1 MPPNDT
7 DTVVRGPRNPPR
19 PEPLRRDPRL
29 RLALGLLAALA
40 ALAAVVA
47 AGWTAALDRA
57 VTLAAAG
64 ARTPLRNTLAVN
76 LTSLGSAPVV
86 TLIAVGAAAYA
97 VSAGRPR
104 LVLAVAWTP
113 LVFLTNEALK
123 LLVHHPRPT
132 VAMIALPPS
141 YSFPS
146 GHTAASSALF
156 LTLAFMATAVE
167 RRAGPR
173 RLIVGMGLA
182 LALLVAWSRV
192 YLGVHYFTDVCGGL
206 LLGAAG
212 ALIAS
217 RMFVYQPTEPRRET
231 SPRMLKKE

>member
-1 MPPNDT
+1 MPPSDT
-7 DTVVRGPRNPPR
+7 DAAARLPRKPAP
-19 PEPLRRDPRL
+19 RDPRL
-29 RLALGLLAALA
+29 GLALALLAVLA
-40 ALAAVVA
+40 VLAAVVG

-57 VTLAAAG
+57 ITLAAASG
-64 ARTPLRNTLAVN
+64 RTPLQNALAVN
-76 LTSLGSAPVV
+76 LTALGSAPVV
-86 TLIAVGAAAYA
+86 TLLAVGAAAYA

-113 LVFLTNEALK
+113 LVFLTNEVLK

-173 RLIVGMGLA
+173 RLLIGMGLT

-217 RMFVYQPTEPRRET
+217 RMFLSMPSEPRRET
-231 SPRMLKKE
+231 SPRMLRKE